1 MCSKKRK
8 KVLTF
13 IHFIR
18 KMEFGKKE
26 LVQEKKIRKPEKSKI
41 KFKQKRI
48 YIVIRKI
55 KESEL
60 PKNY

>member
-26 LVQEKKIRKPEKSKI
+26 LVQEKKN
-41 KFKQKRI
+41 QKT
-48 YIVIRKI
+48 RKI
-55 KESEL
+55 KKSSSNKKGFTL
-60 PKNY
+60 L